1 MERQGDIVLD
11 LTEQDAGVDG
21 ALPQGLPDLGGVD
34 TRESSDLGE
43 PSEIDRTLKKRGGRA
58 ISPIWE
64 ILTNDIHPQTRINS
78 PCKHCKETVFHHRK
92 SECAER
98 HLLQCKPFVKS
109 MMSIDVLD
117 RPTWFRSKRS
127 KTTLS
132 KTSSSQQS
140 MRNYALPP
148 LSHAAKIKFQQTI
161 ALHYYLTG
169 TAFQRIEDDTLAK
182 AIALLRPDA
191 GLLPSRKMLS
201 GPLLDKNYNH
211 LKKISDAHL
220 ARKLSFF
227 CLATDGWS
235 NVLNEPIVN
244 YIAISPNT
252 TIFLESISTGE
263 QSHSSNWIASDL
275 IRIIE
280 KYPNT
285 SFSGV
290 VTDNTS
296 ANKNA
301 WSQLKTKYPD
311 LFFQGC
317 TSHGLHL
324 LVKDVFAAT
333 KTKRNGG
340 SSEAEYPDGYPFEDL
355 LNFAN
360 DCKDIVK
367 FFHNHHVVKAVLSKM
382 QNEAGVVSLAKPA
395 ATRSTD
401 RNYVY
406 ISQLI

>member
-1 MERQGDIVLD
+1 
-11 LTEQDAGVDG
+11 
-21 ALPQGLPDLGGVD
+21 
-34 TRESSDLGE
+34 
-43 PSEIDRTLKKRGGRA
+43 
-58 ISPIWE
+58 
-64 ILTNDIHPQTRINS
+64 
-78 PCKHCKETVFHHRK
+78 
-92 SECAER
+92 
-98 HLLQCKPFVKS
+98 
-109 MMSIDVLD
+109 
-117 RPTWFRSKRS
+117 
-127 KTTLS
+127 
-132 KTSSSQQS
+132 
-140 MRNYALPP
+140 
-148 LSHAAKIKFQQTI
+148 
-161 ALHYYLTG
+161 
-169 TAFQRIEDDTLAK
+169 
-182 AIALLRPDA
+182 
-191 GLLPSRKMLS
+191 
-201 GPLLDKNYNH
+201 
-211 LKKISDAHL
+211 
-220 ARKLSFF
+220 
-227 CLATDGWS
+227 
-235 NVLNEPIVN
+235 
-244 YIAISPNT
+244 
-252 TIFLESISTGE
+252 
-263 QSHSSNWIASDL
+263 L